1 MNASNPTMM
10 PVSDLSLDRR
20 NPRLIE
26 FDLPANAT
34 ELDVIQLLWEAMDVR
49 ELALSIAASGY
60 FQNEPLIVASES
72 GRNVVI
78 EGNRR
83 LAAVKILLDDDLA
96 ETLAANVPGITDAAR
111 AALNELPYLPGDRE
125 SSWRYLAFKHINGP
139 AKWSSYAKS
148 QYIADVHRHFG
159 VPLPDIARQI
169 GDTHGTV
176 QRLFRGLMVI
186 EQAERLKEFSRS
198 DRWRGHFPL
207 SHLYTALGYPGISSF
222 IGLRPV
228 DDENLEPVPAENRNE
243 LGELCTWLYGSKK
256 RNAPPLIRS
265 QNPDLQRLEAVVSD
279 TPALAALRGGA
290 SLESAYELSR
300 PSPNV
305 FVEALV
311 AARRNL
317 QKAHGVLSV
326 GYDGSEELLRIAG
339 TVADLADDLYAE
351 MERQR
356 QPARRQ
362 RRISE
367 AG

>member
-1 MNASNPTMM
+1 M
-10 PVSDLSLDRR
+10 
-20 NPRLIE
+20 
-26 FDLPANAT
+26 
-34 ELDVIQLLWEAMDVR
+34 
-49 ELALSIAASGY
+49 
-60 FQNEPLIVASES
+60 
-72 GRNVVI
+72 
-78 EGNRR
+78 
-83 LAAVKILLDDDLA
+83 
-96 ETLAANVPGITDAAR
+96 
-111 AALNELPYLPGDRE
+111 
-125 SSWRYLAFKHINGP
+125 
-139 AKWSSYAKS
+139 
-148 QYIADVHRHFG
+148 HRHFG

-176 QRLFRGLMVI
+176 PRLFRGLVII
-186 EQAERLKEFSRS
+186 EQAERLKEFSRA
-198 DRWRGHFPL
+198 DRWRRHFSF
-207 SHLYTALGYPGISSF
+207 SHLYTSLGYPGISSF

-305 FVEALV
+305 LVEAIV